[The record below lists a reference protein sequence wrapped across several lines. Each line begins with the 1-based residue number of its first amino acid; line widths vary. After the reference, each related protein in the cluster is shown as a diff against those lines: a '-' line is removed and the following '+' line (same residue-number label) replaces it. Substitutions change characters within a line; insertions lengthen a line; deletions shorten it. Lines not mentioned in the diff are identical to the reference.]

1 MKNTTNS
8 NGFTSTVEVIPN
20 SNKTNAPIEAGNAN
34 TMAKKSISSTLNT
47 STLPHYAVCAVRSHY
62 EDMAEILMRFSAI
75 DYLTQ
80 LQKMDFDYKQVLH
93 DIDSG
98 CRIEREP
105 NENPAEVLAVL
116 RECYRITP
124 KEEADRANLL
134 RCMGDLLQA
143 VDSFV
148 RQLKNCAEMK
158 E

>member
-1 MKNTTNS
+1 
-8 NGFTSTVEVIPN
+8 
-20 SNKTNAPIEAGNAN
+20 
-34 TMAKKSISSTLNT
+34 
-47 STLPHYAVCAVRSHY
+47 
-62 EDMAEILMRFSAI
+62 MRFSAI

-105 NENPAEVLAVL
+105 NENPAEVLSVL
-116 RECYRITP
+116 RECYRFTP
-124 KEEADRANLL
+124 KEEAERANLL
-134 RCMGDLLQA
+134 RCMGDLLRV

-148 RQLKNCAEMK
+148 NQLSKCAEIN

>member
-1 MKNTTNS
+1 MKHEKNN
-8 NGFTSTVEVIPN
+8 VI
-20 SNKTNAPIEAGNAN
+20 APIEAGNAN

-47 STLPHYAVCAVRSHY
+47 SMLPHYAVCAVRSHY

-124 KEEADRANLL
+124 KDEADRANLL

-148 RQLKNCAEMK
+148 RRLSNCAEIK

>member
-1 MKNTTNS
+1 MKHETN
-8 NGFTSTVEVIPN
+8 
-20 SNKTNAPIEAGNAN
+20 KANASIEAGNAN
-34 TMAKKSISSTLNT
+34 TLAQNSNFPILNT
-47 STLPHYAVCAVRSHY
+47 PTLPHYAVCAVRSHY
-62 EDMAEILMRFSAI
+62 KDMAEILMRFSAI

-98 CRIEREP
+98 CHIERKQ

-124 KEEADRANLL
+124 KEEAERANLL
-134 RCMGDLLQA
+134 RCMGDLLQV
-143 VDSFV
+143 VDSFI
-148 RQLKNCAEMK
+148 RQLKNCAEIN